1 MPTVPSTL
9 RATARRV
16 PEAVAI
22 KFGDF
27 SCTYAELDAEVD
39 RTAHALSALGLD
51 RGDRFALMATQLRP
65 LHRGLLRSAAGGGR
79 VDPGE
84 PGLGAA

>member
-9 RATARRV
+9 RSTAWRV
-16 PEAVAI
+16 PETIAI

-51 RGDRFALMATQLRP
+51 RGDRFALMATNSDRFIVALYAALRV
-65 LHRGLLRSAAGGGR
+65 GAALN
-79 VDPGE
+79 PGE